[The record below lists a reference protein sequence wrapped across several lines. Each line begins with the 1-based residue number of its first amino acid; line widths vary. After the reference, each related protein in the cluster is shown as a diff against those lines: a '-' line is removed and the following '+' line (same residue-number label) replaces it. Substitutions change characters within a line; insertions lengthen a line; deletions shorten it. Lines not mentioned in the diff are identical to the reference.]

1 MITDA
6 DVKKLEKTFVTKKY
20 FDDKLDV
27 AKRDLKD
34 TELRLNKRI
43 DRVTKYV
50 NFEIEPVTDFKK
62 EFKDFKNKVFDK
74 LDWLIGKYNKFED
87 EHNVLSEQNTRTNN
101 KLDNHEDRIVN
112 LEQRVVTP

>member
-1 MITDA
+1 MITDT
-6 DVKKLEKTFVTKKY
+6 DVKKLEKTFVSKKY

-27 AKRDLKD
+27 AKKDLKD

-50 NFEIEPVTDFKK
+50 NFEIEPITDFKK

-74 LDWLIGKYNKFED
+74 LDWLIGKYNKFEA
-87 EHNVLSEQNTRTNN
+87 EHTVLTEQNNRTNN
-101 KLDNHEDRIVN
+101 KINNHEERILS
-112 LEQRVVTP
+112 LEQRVITT